1 MGNRLTK
8 LYTKTGDDG
17 TTGLGDGSRTT
28 KDSARIEAVGTID
41 ELNSWIGLLLAE
53 LPEDEPLIEP
63 LTEIQHRLF
72 DLGGELA
79 VPGFQLIQSQMVTN
93 LEVLCDQLNEE
104 LPPLKEFILPGGST
118 SAGLCHMARAVARRE
133 RVIVTLS
140 KDESIGDDLKRY
152 INRLSRMSYLSWP
165 ANSRNVMAAK
175 KCSGNQKNTIKNARQ
190 AGHFVRTP
198 CA

>member
-53 LPEDEPLIEP
+53 LPADEPLIEP

-79 VPGFQLIQSQMVTN
+79 VPGFQLIQSQMVSD

-118 SAGLCHMARAVARRE
+118 SAGLCHMARAVARRAE

-140 KDESIGDDLKRY
+140 KDESIGTDLKRY
-152 INRLSRMSYLSWP
+152 INRLSDVLF
-165 ANSRNVMAAK
+165 VMAR
-175 KCSGNQKNTIKNARQ
+175 QLARRDGGQ
-190 AGHFVRTP
+190 EVFWKSKRTQ
-198 CA
+198 

>member
-17 TTGLGDGSRTT
+17 TTGLGDGSRTN
-28 KDSARIEAVGTID
+28 KDSPRIEAVGTID

-53 LPEDEPLIEP
+53 LPADEPLIEP

-79 VPGFQLIQSQMVTN
+79 VPGFQLIQSQMVSD
-93 LEVLCDQLNEE
+93 LEILCDQLNEE

-118 SAGLCHMARAVARRE
+118 SAGLCHMARAVARRAE
-133 RVIVTLS
+133 RIIVTLS

-152 INRLSRMSYLSWP
+152 INRLSDVLF
-165 ANSRNVMAAK
+165 VMAR
-175 KCSGNQKNTIKNARQ
+175 QLARRDGGQ
-190 AGHFVRTP
+190 EVFWKSKRIQ
-198 CA
+198 

>member
-53 LPEDEPLIEP
+53 LPADEQLIEP
-63 LTEIQHRLF
+63 LTDIQHRLF

-79 VPGFQLIQSQMVTN
+79 VPGFQLIQAEMVSD
-93 LEVLCDQLNEE
+93 LEALCDQLNEE
-104 LPPLKEFILPGGST
+104 LPPLKEFILPGGSK
-118 SAGLCHMARAVARRE
+118 SAGLCHMARAVARRAE
-133 RVIVTLS
+133 RMIVTLS
-140 KDESIGDDLKRY
+140 KEESVGDDLKRY
-152 INRLSRMSYLSWP
+152 INRLSDVLF
-165 ANSRNVMAAK
+165 VMAR
-175 KCSGNQKNTIKNARQ
+175 QLARRDGGQ
-190 AGHFVRTP
+190 EVFWKSKRTQ
-198 CA
+198 

>member
-1 MGNRLTK
+1 M
-8 LYTKTGDDG
+8 
-17 TTGLGDGSRTT
+17 
-28 KDSARIEAVGTID
+28 GTID

-79 VPGFQLIQSQMVTN
+79 VPGFQLIQSQMVSD

-118 SAGLCHMARAVARRE
+118 SAGLCHMARAVARRAE

-152 INRLSRMSYLSWP
+152 INRLSDVLF
-165 ANSRNVMAAK
+165 VMAR
-175 KCSGNQKNTIKNARQ
+175 QLARRDGGQ
-190 AGHFVRTP
+190 EVFWKSKRIQ
-198 CA
+198 

>member
-53 LPEDEPLIEP
+53 LPVDEQLIEP
-63 LTEIQHRLF
+63 LTDIQHRLF

-79 VPGFQLIQSQMVTN
+79 VPGFQLIQAEMVSD
-93 LEVLCDQLNEE
+93 LEALCDQLNEK
-104 LPPLKEFILPGGST
+104 LPPLKEFILPGGSKA
-118 SAGLCHMARAVARRE
+118 AGLCHMARAVARRAE
-133 RVIVTLS
+133 RIIVTLS
-140 KDESIGDDLKRY
+140 KEETVGDDLKRY
-152 INRLSRMSYLSWP
+152 INRLSDVLF
-165 ANSRNVMAAK
+165 VMAR
-175 KCSGNQKNTIKNARQ
+175 QLARRDGGQ
-190 AGHFVRTP
+190 EVFWKSKRTQ
-198 CA
+198 

>member
-53 LPEDEPLIEP
+53 LPADEPLIEP

-79 VPGFQLIQSQMVTN
+79 VPGFQLIQSQMVSD

-118 SAGLCHMARAVARRE
+118 SAGLCHMARAVARRAE

-140 KDESIGDDLKRY
+140 NDENIGDDLKRY
-152 INRLSRMSYLSWP
+152 INRLSDVLF
-165 ANSRNVMAAK
+165 VMAR
-175 KCSGNQKNTIKNARQ
+175 QLARRDGGQ
-190 AGHFVRTP
+190 EVFWKSKRIQ
-198 CA
+198 

>member
-53 LPEDEPLIEP
+53 LPADEPLIEP

-79 VPGFQLIQSQMVTN
+79 VPGFQLIQSQMVSD

-118 SAGLCHMARAVARRE
+118 SAGLCHMARAVARRAE

-152 INRLSRMSYLSWP
+152 INRLSDVLF
-165 ANSRNVMAAK
+165 VMAR
-175 KCSGNQKNTIKNARQ
+175 QLARRD
-190 AGHFVRTP
+190 GGKEVFWKSKRTQ
-198 CA
+198 

>member
-53 LPEDEPLIEP
+53 LPVDEQLIEP
-63 LTEIQHRLF
+63 LTDIQHRLF

-79 VPGFQLIQSQMVTN
+79 VPGFQLIQAEMVSD
-93 LEVLCDQLNEE
+93 LEALCDQLNEE
-104 LPPLKEFILPGGST
+104 LPPLKEFILPGGSK
-118 SAGLCHMARAVARRE
+118 SAGLCHMARAVARRAE
-133 RVIVTLS
+133 RIIVTLS
-140 KDESIGDDLKRY
+140 KEETVGDDLKRY
-152 INRLSRMSYLSWP
+152 INRLSDVLF
-165 ANSRNVMAAK
+165 VMAR
-175 KCSGNQKNTIKNARQ
+175 QLARRDGGQ
-190 AGHFVRTP
+190 EVFWKSKRTP
-198 CA
+198 

>member
-53 LPEDEPLIEP
+53 LPADEPLIEP

-79 VPGFQLIQSQMVTN
+79 VPGFQLIQSQMVSD
-93 LEVLCDQLNEE
+93 LEILCDQLNEE

-118 SAGLCHMARAVARRE
+118 SAGLCHMARAVARRAE

-152 INRLSRMSYLSWP
+152 INRLSDVLF
-165 ANSRNVMAAK
+165 VMAR
-175 KCSGNQKNTIKNARQ
+175 QLARRGGGQ
-190 AGHFVRTP
+190 EVFWKSKRSQ
-198 CA
+198 

>member
-53 LPEDEPLIEP
+53 LPADEQLIEP
-63 LTEIQHRLF
+63 LTDIQHRLF

-79 VPGFQLIQSQMVTN
+79 VPGFQLIQAEMVSD
-93 LEVLCDQLNEE
+93 LEALCDQLNEE
-104 LPPLKEFILPGGST
+104 LPPLKEFILPGGSK
-118 SAGLCHMARAVARRE
+118 SAGLCHMARAVARRAE
-133 RVIVTLS
+133 RIIVTLS
-140 KDESIGDDLKRY
+140 KEESVGDDLKRY
-152 INRLSRMSYLSWP
+152 INRLSDVLF
-165 ANSRNVMAAK
+165 VMAR
-175 KCSGNQKNTIKNARQ
+175 QLARRDGGQ
-190 AGHFVRTP
+190 EVFWKSKRTQ
-198 CA
+198 

>member
-53 LPEDEPLIEP
+53 LPADEQLIEP
-63 LTEIQHRLF
+63 LTDIQHRLF

-79 VPGFQLIQSQMVTN
+79 VPGFQLIQAEMVSD
-93 LEVLCDQLNEE
+93 LEALCDQLNEE
-104 LPPLKEFILPGGST
+104 LPPLKEFILPGDSK
-118 SAGLCHMARAVARRE
+118 SAGLCHMARAVARRAE
-133 RVIVTLS
+133 RIIVTLS
-140 KDESIGDDLKRY
+140 KEETVGDDLKRY
-152 INRLSRMSYLSWP
+152 INRLSDVLF
-165 ANSRNVMAAK
+165 VMAR
-175 KCSGNQKNTIKNARQ
+175 QLARRDGGQ
-190 AGHFVRTP
+190 EVFWKSKRTQ
-198 CA
+198 

>member
-17 TTGLGDGSRTT
+17 TTGLGDGSRTN
-28 KDSARIEAVGTID
+28 KDSPRIEAVGTID

-53 LPEDEPLIEP
+53 LPADEPLIEP

-79 VPGFQLIQSQMVTN
+79 VPGFQLIQSQMVSD
-93 LEVLCDQLNEE
+93 LEILCDQLNEE

-118 SAGLCHMARAVARRE
+118 SAGLCHMARAVARRAE
-133 RVIVTLS
+133 RIIVTLS

-152 INRLSRMSYLSWP
+152 INRLSDVLF
-165 ANSRNVMAAK
+165 VMAR
-175 KCSGNQKNTIKNARQ
+175 QLARRDGGQ
-190 AGHFVRTP
+190 EVFWKSKRTQ
-198 CA
+198 

>member
-1 MGNRLTK
+1 M
-8 LYTKTGDDG
+8 
-17 TTGLGDGSRTT
+17 
-28 KDSARIEAVGTID
+28 GTID

-53 LPEDEPLIEP
+53 LPADEPLIEP

-79 VPGFQLIQSQMVTN
+79 VPGFQLIQSQMVSD

-118 SAGLCHMARAVARRE
+118 SAGLCHMARAVARRAE

-140 KDESIGDDLKRY
+140 KNESIGDDLKRY
-152 INRLSRMSYLSWP
+152 INRLSDVLF
-165 ANSRNVMAAK
+165 VMAR
-175 KCSGNQKNTIKNARQ
+175 QLARRDGGQ
-190 AGHFVRTP
+190 EVFWKSKRIQ
-198 CA
+198 

>member
-53 LPEDEPLIEP
+53 LPADEPLIEP

-79 VPGFQLIQSQMVTN
+79 VPGFQLIQSQMVSD

-118 SAGLCHMARAVARRE
+118 SAGLCHMARAVARRAE
-133 RVIVTLS
+133 RVIVTIS

-152 INRLSRMSYLSWP
+152 INRLSDVLF
-165 ANSRNVMAAK
+165 VMAR
-175 KCSGNQKNTIKNARQ
+175 QLARRDGGQ
-190 AGHFVRTP
+190 EVFWKSKRTQ
-198 CA
+198 

>member
-53 LPEDEPLIEP
+53 LPADEQLIEP
-63 LTEIQHRLF
+63 LIDIQHRLF

-79 VPGFQLIQSQMVTN
+79 VPGFQLIQAEMVSD
-93 LEVLCDQLNEE
+93 LEALCDQLNEE
-104 LPPLKEFILPGGST
+104 LPPLKEFILPGGSK
-118 SAGLCHMARAVARRE
+118 SAGLCHMARAVARRAE
-133 RVIVTLS
+133 RMIVTLS
-140 KDESIGDDLKRY
+140 KEESVGDDLKRY
-152 INRLSRMSYLSWP
+152 INRLSDVLF
-165 ANSRNVMAAK
+165 VMAR
-175 KCSGNQKNTIKNARQ
+175 QLARRDGGQ
-190 AGHFVRTP
+190 EVFWKSKRTQ
-198 CA
+198 

>member
-17 TTGLGDGSRTT
+17 TTGLGDGSRIT
-28 KDSARIEAVGTID
+28 KDSPRIEAVGTID
-41 ELNSWIGLLLAE
+41 ELNSWIGLLLVE
-53 LPEDEPLIEP
+53 LPADEPLIEP

-79 VPGFQLIQSQMVTN
+79 VPGFQLIQSQMVSD

-118 SAGLCHMARAVARRE
+118 SAGLCHMARAVARRAE

-152 INRLSRMSYLSWP
+152 INRLSDVLF
-165 ANSRNVMAAK
+165 VMAR
-175 KCSGNQKNTIKNARQ
+175 QLARRDGGQ
-190 AGHFVRTP
+190 EVFWKSKRIQ
-198 CA
+198 